1 MDTTSN
7 NNVKKSDI
15 KNIEKTAAIKEI
27 EKGEIIVYQPDE
39 ITRLEVRVRDET
51 VWLNRQQL
59 ATLFGRDVKT
69 IGKHINNALNEE
81 LSNIPTI
88 ANFATVQTEG
98 SRFVTRE
105 IEYYNL
111 DMIISVG
118 YRVKSPQGILF
129 RRWANTVLKEYLL
142 NGFTMH
148 SQMKVF
154 ERHITNTVFT
164 IQDKINNTLLDH
176 EQRITECSEKIDFF
190 IQSSLQPKQGIFFD
204 GQVYDAYEFVAGLI
218 RKAGRRIVLI
228 DNYIDET
235 VLTILD
241 KRSAGVDATIYTG
254 QLSKVLQLDINKH
267 NAQYPPINVHTFS
280 KAHDRFLI
288 IDDEVYLIGA
298 SIKDLGKKWFGFTLM
313 ENTDADDLLQRI

>member
-1 MDTTSN
+1 MN
-7 NNVKKSDI
+7 QEKI
-15 KNIEKTAAIKEI
+15 KQS

-81 LSNIPTI
+81 LAGMAVV
-88 ANFATVQTEG
+88 ANFATTAADGKTYIVE
-98 SRFVTRE
+98 F
-105 IEYYNL
+105 YNL
-111 DMIISVG
+111 EMILSVG
-118 YRVKSPQGILF
+118 YRVKSQRGIYF
-129 RRWANTVLKEYLL
+129 RRWSNSVLKEFLL
-142 NGFTMH
+142 
-148 SQMKVF
+148 K
-154 ERHITNTVFT
+154 R
-164 IQDKINNTLLDH
+164 NTLDYKFTDIEQQLKEHHQILIEH
-176 EQRITECSEKIDFF
+176 EKKIDFF
-190 IQSSLQPKQGIFFD
+190 IQSSLPPKQGIFFD
-204 GQVYDAYEFVAGLI
+204 GQVYDAYEFVARLI

>member
-1 MDTTSN
+1 MN
-7 NNVKKSDI
+7 QEKI
-15 KNIEKTAAIKEI
+15 KQS

-81 LSNIPTI
+81 LAGMAVV
-88 ANFATVQTEG
+88 ANFATTAADGKTYIVE
-98 SRFVTRE
+98 F
-105 IEYYNL
+105 YNL
-111 DMIISVG
+111 EMILSVG
-118 YRVKSPQGILF
+118 YRVKSQRGIYF
-129 RRWANTVLKEYLL
+129 RRWSNSVLKEFLL
-142 NGFTMH
+142 
-148 SQMKVF
+148 K
-154 ERHITNTVFT
+154 R
-164 IQDKINNTLLDH
+164 NTLDYKFTDIEQQLKEHHQILIEH
-176 EQRITECSEKIDFF
+176 EKKIDFF
-190 IQSSLQPKQGIFFD
+190 IQSSLPPKQGIFFD
-204 GQVYDAYEFVAGLI
+204 GQVYDAYEFVARLI

-267 NAQYPPINVHTFS
+267 NAQYPLINVYTFS

>member
-7 NNVKKSDI
+7 DNWEKSDM

-81 LSNIPTI
+81 LAGMAVV
-88 ANFATVQTEG
+88 ANFATTATDGKTYIVE
-98 SRFVTRE
+98 F
-105 IEYYNL
+105 YNL
-111 DMIISVG
+111 EMILSVG
-118 YRVKSPQGILF
+118 YRVKSQRGIYF
-129 RRWANTVLKEYLL
+129 RRWSNSVLKEFLL
-142 NGFTMH
+142 
-148 SQMKVF
+148 K
-154 ERHITNTVFT
+154 R
-164 IQDKINNTLLDH
+164 NTLDYKFTDIEQQLKEHHQILIEH
-176 EQRITECSEKIDFF
+176 EKKIDFF
-190 IQSSLQPKQGIFFD
+190 IQSSLPPKQGVFFD
-204 GQVYDAYEFVAGLI
+204 GQVYDAYAFVAGLV
-218 RKAGRRIVLI
+218 RKAGRRIALI

-254 QLSKVLQLDINKH
+254 QLSKVLQLDIDKH
-267 NAQYPPINVHTFS
+267 NAQYPPINIRTFS

-313 ENTDADDLLQRI
+313 ENTDANEILGRI

>member
-7 NNVKKSDI
+7 DNWEKSDM

-81 LSNIPTI
+81 LAGMAVV
-88 ANFATVQTEG
+88 ANFATTATDGKTYIVE
-98 SRFVTRE
+98 F
-105 IEYYNL
+105 YNL
-111 DMIISVG
+111 EMILSVG
-118 YRVKSPQGILF
+118 YRVKSQRGIYF
-129 RRWANTVLKEYLL
+129 RRWSNSVLKEFLL
-142 NGFTMH
+142 
-148 SQMKVF
+148 K
-154 ERHITNTVFT
+154 R
-164 IQDKINNTLLDH
+164 NTLDYKFTDIEQQLKEHHQILIEH
-176 EQRITECSEKIDFF
+176 EKKIDFF
-190 IQSSLQPKQGIFFD
+190 IQSSLPPKQGVFFD
-204 GQVYDAYEFVAGLI
+204 GQVYDAYAFVAGLV
-218 RKAGRRIVLI
+218 RKAGRRIALI

-254 QLSKVLQLDINKH
+254 QLSKVLQLDIDKH
-267 NAQYPPINVHTFS
+267 NAQYPPINIRTFS

-313 ENTDADDLLQRI
+313 ENTDANEILGGI

>member
-1 MDTTSN
+1 MDN
-7 NNVKKSDI
+7 IMNQEKI
-15 KNIEKTAAIKEI
+15 KQS

-81 LSNIPTI
+81 LAGMAVV
-88 ANFATVQTEG
+88 ANFATTAADGKTYIVE
-98 SRFVTRE
+98 F
-105 IEYYNL
+105 YNL
-111 DMIISVG
+111 EMILSVG
-118 YRVKSPQGILF
+118 YRVKSQRGIYF
-129 RRWANTVLKEYLL
+129 RRWSNSVLKEFLL
-142 NGFTMH
+142 
-148 SQMKVF
+148 K
-154 ERHITNTVFT
+154 R
-164 IQDKINNTLLDH
+164 NTLDYKFTDIEQQLKEHHQILIEH
-176 EQRITECSEKIDFF
+176 EKKIDFF
-190 IQSSLQPKQGIFFD
+190 IQSSLPPKQGIFFD
-204 GQVYDAYEFVAGLI
+204 GQVYDAYEFVARLI

-267 NAQYPPINVHTFS
+267 NAQYPLINVYTFS

>member
-1 MDTTSN
+1 MHMDTTSN
-7 NNVKKSDI
+7 DNVRKSDI
-15 KNIEKTAAIKEI
+15 KDIEKTAAIKEI

-81 LSNIPTI
+81 LSKIPTI

-129 RRWANTVLKEYLL
+129 RRWANTVLKEYLMRGMSINHKISIL
-142 NGFTMH
+142 T
-148 SQMKVF
+148 
-154 ERHITNTVFT
+154 EHIDQKFYEH
-164 IQDKINNTLLDH
+164 QKRLDEHEKKI
-176 EQRITECSEKIDFF
+176 EFF
-190 IQSSLQPKQGIFFD
+190 IQSSLPPKQGIFFD
-204 GQVYDAYEFVAGLI
+204 GQVYDAYAFVAELI

-254 QLSKVLQLDINKH
+254 QLSKVLQLDIDKH

>member
-1 MDTTSN
+1 MDN
-7 NNVKKSDI
+7 IMNQEKI
-15 KNIEKTAAIKEI
+15 KQS

-81 LSNIPTI
+81 LAGMAVV
-88 ANFATVQTEG
+88 ANFATTAADGKTYIVE
-98 SRFVTRE
+98 F
-105 IEYYNL
+105 YNL
-111 DMIISVG
+111 EMILSVG
-118 YRVKSPQGILF
+118 YRVKSQRGIYF
-129 RRWANTVLKEYLL
+129 RRWSNSVLKEFLL
-142 NGFTMH
+142 
-148 SQMKVF
+148 K
-154 ERHITNTVFT
+154 R
-164 IQDKINNTLLDH
+164 NTLDYKFTDIEQQLKEHHQILIEH
-176 EQRITECSEKIDFF
+176 EKKIDFF
-190 IQSSLQPKQGIFFD
+190 IQSSLPPKQGIFFD
-204 GQVYDAYEFVAGLI
+204 GQVYDAYAFVAELV

-267 NAQYPPINVHTFS
+267 NAQYPLINVYTFS

>member
-1 MDTTSN
+1 MNTTSN
-7 NNVKKSDI
+7 DNGEKSDM

-81 LSNIPTI
+81 LAGMAVV
-88 ANFATVQTEG
+88 ANFATTATDGKTYIVE
-98 SRFVTRE
+98 F
-105 IEYYNL
+105 YNL
-111 DMIISVG
+111 EMILSIG
-118 YRVKSPQGILF
+118 YRVKSQRGIYF
-129 RRWANTVLKEYLL
+129 RRWSNSVLKEFLL
-142 NGFTMH
+142 
-148 SQMKVF
+148 K
-154 ERHITNTVFT
+154 R
-164 IQDKINNTLLDH
+164 NTLDYKLTDVEQQLKEHHQILIEH
-176 EQRITECSEKIDFF
+176 EKKIDFF
-190 IQSSLQPKQGIFFD
+190 IQSSLPPKQGIFFD
-204 GQVYDAYEFVAGLI
+204 GQVYDAYAFVAELV

-235 VLTILD
+235 VLTILG
-241 KRSAGVDATIYTG
+241 KRASGVDATIYTG

-267 NAQYPPINVHTFS
+267 NAQYPPIDVYTFS

>member
-1 MDTTSN
+1 MNTTRN
-7 NNVKKSDI
+7 DNGKKSDM

-81 LSNIPTI
+81 LAGMAVV
-88 ANFATVQTEG
+88 ANFATTAADGKTYIVE
-98 SRFVTRE
+98 F
-105 IEYYNL
+105 YNL
-111 DMIISVG
+111 EMILSVG
-118 YRVKSPQGILF
+118 YRVKSQRGIYF
-129 RRWANTVLKEYLL
+129 RRWSNSVLKEFLL
-142 NGFTMH
+142 
-148 SQMKVF
+148 K
-154 ERHITNTVFT
+154 R
-164 IQDKINNTLLDH
+164 NTLDYKFTDIEQQLKEHHQILIEH
-176 EQRITECSEKIDFF
+176 EKKIDFF
-190 IQSSLQPKQGIFFD
+190 IQSSLPPKQGIFFD
-204 GQVYDAYEFVAGLI
+204 GQVYDAYEFVARLI

-254 QLSKVLQLDINKH
+254 KLSKVLQLDIDKH
-267 NAQYPPINVHTFS
+267 NAQYPPIDVYTFS

-313 ENTDADDLLQRI
+313 ENTDANEILGRMIAQKRDDISAIPL